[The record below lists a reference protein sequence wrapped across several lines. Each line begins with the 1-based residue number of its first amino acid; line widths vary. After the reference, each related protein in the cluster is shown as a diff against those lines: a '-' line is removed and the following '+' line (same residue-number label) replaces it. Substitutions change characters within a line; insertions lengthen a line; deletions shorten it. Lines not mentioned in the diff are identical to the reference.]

1 MINGNEVVKLN
12 LVGDLHTHTVASG
25 HGYSTVLEIAQVAKR
40 KKLEV
45 VAITDHSPLMPG
57 GPPSIYFEARGHFP
71 LQIEGVKIYFGAEV
85 DIVDEEG
92 TLALEDRLLN
102 RLDIVIVSFHPQVF
116 PPASRDINTQA
127 LLRAIENPLVD
138 IIAHPGN
145 PRYPLDY
152 EKVVE
157 EAVNRGKVI
166 EINNSSF
173 AVSRKGSKENCRL
186 IAQEV
191 KKQGG
196 WVVVSSDAHFC
207 EEVGEFREARNLL
220 EEIGFSSHQVLNST
234 KDNIERFLNR
244 KGGKK

>member
-1 MINGNEVVKLN
+1 MNLN
-12 LVGDLHTHTVASG
+12 LIGDLHTHTIASG
-25 HGYSTVLEIAQVAKR
+25 HGYSTVMEIAQVAKR

-45 VAITDHSPLMPG
+45 VAITDHSPKMPG
-57 GPPSIYFEARGHFP
+57 GPSPIYFEARGHFP
-71 LQIEGVKIYFGAEV
+71 QEIEGIKIYFGAEV
-85 DIVDEEG
+85 DILDEG
-92 TLALEDRLLN
+92 GNLALEDKLLKK
-102 RLDIVIVSFHPQVF
+102 LDIVIISFHPQVF
-116 PPASRDINTQA
+116 SPASQEINTQA
-127 LLRAIENPLVD
+127 LLRVLENPAVD

-152 EKVVE
+152 ERVVK
-157 EAVNRGKVI
+157 EAVSRGKVI

-191 KKQGG
+191 KEQGG

-207 EEVGEFREARNLL
+207 EEVGEFKEARNLL
-220 EEIGFSSHQVLNST
+220 EEVDFPPDRVLNCSRDT
-234 KDNIERFLNR
+234 IEQFLNR

>member
-1 MINGNEVVKLN
+1 MNLN
-12 LVGDLHTHTVASG
+12 LIGDLHIHTVASG
-25 HGYSTVLEIAQVAKR
+25 HGYSTVMEIVQVAKR

-45 VAITDHSPLMPG
+45 VAITDHSPKMPG
-57 GPPSIYFEARGHFP
+57 GPSPIYFEARGHFP
-71 LQIEGVKIYFGAEV
+71 REIEGIKIYFGAEV
-85 DIVDEEG
+85 DILDEEG
-92 TLALEDRLLN
+92 SLSLEDKLLKK
-102 RLDIVIVSFHPQVF
+102 LDIVIISFHPQVF
-116 PPASRDINTQA
+116 PPASREINTQA
-127 LLRAIENPLVD
+127 LLRALENPAVD

-152 EKVVE
+152 ERVVK
-157 EAVNRGKVI
+157 EAVSRGKVI

-207 EEVGEFREARNLL
+207 EEVGEFKEAQDLL
-220 EEIGFSSHQVLNST
+220 EEVGFPPDRVLNSSR
-234 KDNIERFLNR
+234 DNIEKFL
-244 KGGKK
+244 

>member
-1 MINGNEVVKLN
+1 MVKLN

-25 HGYSTVLEIAQVAKR
+25 HGYSTVMEIAQVAKR

-57 GPPSIYFEARGHFP
+57 GPPPIYFEARGHFP
-71 LQIEGVKIYFGAEV
+71 QEIEGIKIYFGAEV

-92 TLALEDRLLN
+92 NLALGDKLL
-102 RLDIVIVSFHPQVF
+102 RKLDIVIVSFHPQVF

-173 AVSRKGSKENCRL
+173 AVSRRGSEENCRL

-191 KKQGG
+191 KRQGG

-207 EEVGEFREARNLL
+207 EEVGEFREAQNLL
-220 EEIGFSSHQVLNST
+220 EEIDFPPHRVLNST
-234 KDNIERFLNR
+234 KGNVEQFLNR
-244 KGGKK
+244 KGGKR

>member
-1 MINGNEVVKLN
+1 MINLN

-25 HGYSTVLEIAQVAKR
+25 HGYSTVMEIAKVAKR

-45 VAITDHSPLMPG
+45 VAITDHSPKMPG
-57 GPPSIYFEARGHFP
+57 GPSPIYFEARGHFP
-71 LQIEGVKIYFGAEV
+71 REIEGIKICFGAEV

-92 TLALEDRLLN
+92 KLGLEEGILKK
-102 RLDIVIVSFHPQVF
+102 LDIVIVSFHPQVF
-116 PPASRDINTQA
+116 PPASREVNTKA
-127 LLRAIENPLVD
+127 LLRVLENPLVD

-152 EKVVE
+152 EKVVK
-157 EAVNRGKVI
+157 EAVNRGKII

-173 AVSRKGSKENCRL
+173 AVSRRGSKENCRL

-191 KKQGG
+191 KEQGG

-207 EEVGEFREARNLL
+207 EEVGEFEEARKLL
-220 EEIGFSSHQVLNST
+220 QDIDFPSCRVLNST
-234 KDNIERFLNR
+234 RDNIERFLNK

>member
-1 MINGNEVVKLN
+1 MNLN
-12 LVGDLHTHTVASG
+12 LIGDLHIHTVASG
-25 HGYSTVLEIAQVAKR
+25 HGYSTVMEIVQVAKR

-45 VAITDHSPLMPG
+45 VAITDHSPKMPG
-57 GPPSIYFEARGHFP
+57 GPSPIYFEARGHFP
-71 LQIEGVKIYFGAEV
+71 REIEGIKIYFGAEV
-85 DIVDEEG
+85 DILDEEG
-92 TLALEDRLLN
+92 SLSLEDKLLKK
-102 RLDIVIVSFHPQVF
+102 LDIVIISFHPQVF
-116 PPASRDINTQA
+116 PPASREINTQA
-127 LLRAIENPLVD
+127 LLRALENPAVD

-152 EKVVE
+152 ERVVK
-157 EAVNRGKVI
+157 EAVSRGKVI

-207 EEVGEFREARNLL
+207 EEVGEFKEAQDLL
-220 EEIGFSSHQVLNST
+220 EEVGFPPNRVLNSSR
-234 KDNIERFLNR
+234 DNIEKFLNR
-244 KGGKK
+244 ERR

>member
-1 MINGNEVVKLN
+1 MNLN
-12 LVGDLHTHTVASG
+12 LIGDLHTHTVASG
-25 HGYSTVLEIAQVAKR
+25 HGYSTVMEIVQVAKR

-45 VAITDHSPLMPG
+45 VAITDHSPKMPG
-57 GPPSIYFEARGHFP
+57 GPSPIYFEARGHFP
-71 LQIEGVKIYFGAEV
+71 REIEGIKIYFGAEV
-85 DIVDEEG
+85 DILDEEG
-92 TLALEDRLLN
+92 SLSLEDKLLKK
-102 RLDIVIVSFHPQVF
+102 LDIVIISFHPQVF
-116 PPASRDINTQA
+116 PPASREINTQA
-127 LLRAIENPLVD
+127 LLRALENPAVD

-152 EKVVE
+152 ERVVK
-157 EAVNRGKVI
+157 EAVSRGKVI

-207 EEVGEFREARNLL
+207 EEVGEFKEAQGLL
-220 EEIGFSSHQVLNST
+220 EEIGFPPDRVLNSSR
-234 KDNIERFLNR
+234 DNIEKFLNR
-244 KGGKK
+244 KRR

>member
-1 MINGNEVVKLN
+1 MNLN

-25 HGYSTVLEIAQVAKR
+25 HGYSTVMEIAQVAKR

-45 VAITDHSPLMPG
+45 VAITDHSPEMPG
-57 GPPSIYFEARGHFP
+57 GPLPIYFESHGHFP
-71 LQIEGVKIYFGAEV
+71 REIAGVKIYFGVEA
-85 DIVDEEG
+85 DILDEKG
-92 TLALEDRLLN
+92 NLALDEKVVEKAGYCDCFFSSSN
-102 RLDIVIVSFHPQVF
+102 FSSCF
-116 PPASRDINTQA
+116 PRDKYQA

-152 EKVVE
+152 ERVVE
-157 EAVNRGKVI
+157 AAVSRGKVI

-173 AVSRKGSKENCRL
+173 TITRRGSRENCRL

-196 WVVVSSDAHFC
+196 WVAVSSDAHFC
-207 EEVGEFREARNLL
+207 ETVGEFKEAQVCSRKWVFLL
-220 EEIGFSSHQVLNST
+220 NGCSTPVEI
-234 KDNIERFLNR
+234 I
-244 KGGKK
+244 